1 VGLVVPLVCL
11 ARLVWVVRSVRLA
24 LLVAVKVVP
33 VGVML
38 SALLPLVVPVVVQGL
53 AVVMLVMGLFH
64 CLRFRAKMGETIF
77 RLVQPVR
84 EPVAVAVVPVLLVL
98 TLPLTLVGPVGQ
110 V

>member
-24 LLVAVKVVP
+24 LLVVGRVALVALGLVLLGALVAVQ
-33 VGVML
+33 
-38 SALLPLVVPVVVQGL
+38 ALTVTMRK
-53 AVVMLVMGLFH
+53 AVRFL
-64 CLRFRAKMGETIF
+64 CLRYKAKMGATI
-77 RLVQPVR
+77 LALLLPAR
-84 EPVAVAVVPVLLVL
+84 EPVAVAVVPVLSVL